1 MSLHE
6 HESSPWKNYC
16 TNLSVF
22 DPRSL
27 SVWEAILKTQVYTL
41 IQRTCANSTLSS
53 PGDVRRP
60 KKKLVPNKTF
70 HVPPVASNNR
80 EPLQV
85 SGYCKSYTSGG
96 STKTTFFFWDPQH
109 HHDIKLRGSS
119 QNLQF
124 VQPNCNST
132 LPHGKHTKHRHL
144 LFPNMQLTFQL
155 RQFDAK
161 CTRLLW
167 SFKWRH
173 GWSISWMRNM
183 VPNQKW
189 WVQKNPPKTYDHVI
203 ILGKNSDTRR
213 FADFISMEW
222 ETVRKSMMVWLM
234 DEITSQ
240 MGTLSNHVSVLLH
253 PTCCFS
259 VAFWYYQ
266 LVVTVCDFNHNLP
279 LPDLLETSTSLETF
293 IFWEAKI
300 HSRYKWAE
308 VACNIF
314 TNLY

>member
-1 MSLHE
+1 MKAVPERITVPTWASLIWGPYQFE
-6 HESSPWKNYC
+6 RPYWR
-16 TNLSVF
+16 
-22 DPRSL
+22 P
-27 SVWEAILKTQVYTL
+27 QVYTL

-60 KKKLVPNKTF
+60 KKKLVPNKMF

-85 SGYCKSYTSGG
+85 SGYYKSYTSGG

-173 GWSISWMRNM
+173 GWSISWMGNM

-189 WVQKNPPKTYDHVI
+189 WVQKNPPRTYDHVI

-222 ETVRKSMMVWLM
+222 ETVRKIDDGMIDGWNHQSNGYFVQSCISFTTSHMLLLSSFLILPISSHSLWFQSQPS
-234 DEITSQ
+234 ITR
-240 MGTLSNHVSVLLH
+240 SVGDIYQFRNLH
-253 PTCCFS
+253 FLGS
-259 VAFWYYQ
+259 
-266 LVVTVCDFNHNLP
+266 
-279 LPDLLETSTSLETF
+279 
-293 IFWEAKI
+293 KI
-300 HSRYKWAE
+300 NSRYKWAE
-308 VACNIF
+308 VACNMF

>member
-1 MSLHE
+1 MGFVHPNQL
-6 HESSPWKNYC
+6 
-16 TNLSVF
+16 F
-22 DPRSL
+22 DP
-27 SVWEAILKTQVYTL
+27 
-41 IQRTCANSTLSS
+41 S
-53 PGDVRRP
+53 P
-60 KKKLVPNKTF
+60 
-70 HVPPVASNNR
+70 
-80 EPLQV
+80 
-85 SGYCKSYTSGG
+85 
-96 STKTTFFFWDPQH
+96 
-109 HHDIKLRGSS
+109 S

-173 GWSISWMRNM
+173 GWSISWMGNM

-189 WVQKNPPKTYDHVI
+189 WVQKNPPRTYDHVI

-240 MGTLSNHVSVLLH
+240 MGTLPNHVSVLLH

-293 IFWEAKI
+293 IFWEAKSTRGTNGRRWPAI
-300 HSRYKWAE
+300 CSPTY
-308 VACNIF
+308 IF
-314 TNLY
+314 PEFGRKFPGTSSLDRPWFLTFFTLWIERL